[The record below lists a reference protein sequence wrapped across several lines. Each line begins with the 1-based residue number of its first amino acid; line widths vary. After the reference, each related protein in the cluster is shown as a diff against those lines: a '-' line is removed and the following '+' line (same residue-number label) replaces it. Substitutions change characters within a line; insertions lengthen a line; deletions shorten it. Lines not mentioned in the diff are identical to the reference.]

1 MISFFETVWGRRM
14 GMQGMVDGEYAVMT
28 SIHEDDFV
36 WYYSPG
42 CTVSVL
48 FVKMFHESG
57 LVVLWIIRQ

>member
-1 MISFFETVWGRRM
+1 M